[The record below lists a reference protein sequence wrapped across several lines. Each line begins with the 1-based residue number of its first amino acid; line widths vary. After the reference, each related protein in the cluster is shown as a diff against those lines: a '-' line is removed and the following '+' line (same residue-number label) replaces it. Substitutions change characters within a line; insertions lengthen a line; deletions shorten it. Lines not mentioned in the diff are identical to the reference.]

1 MAEIVSRARAHA
13 EDDIKAHKE
22 NQAAELGL
30 NYRFWQREFAKIKAG
45 DQSSGESEDCARS
58 SHTQP
63 PRIQSSAG
71 ASSRDCADEVD
82 RGKGECTING
92 IGEGCKVQKEPE

>member
-30 NYRFWQREFAKIKAG
+30 NYRFWQREQQIPIALDA
-45 DQSSGESEDCARS
+45 
-58 SHTQP
+58 
-63 PRIQSSAG
+63 
-71 ASSRDCADEVD
+71 
-82 RGKGECTING
+82 INSY
-92 IGEGCKVQKEPE
+92 

>member
-13 EDDIKAHKE
+13 DDDVKTHKE

-30 NYRFWQREFAKIKAG
+30 NYGFRQREFAKIEAA

-58 SHTQP
+58 SYTQP
-63 PRIQSSAG
+63 SRMQACAGESS
-71 ASSRDCADEVD
+71 SDCADEVD
-82 RGKGECTING
+82 RAKSKRPI
-92 IGEGCKVQKEPE
+92 